1 MTKRSKVSFESAA
14 TSSFAS
20 GFFSRRSRARRSWA
34 WASLSSSQASA
45 SVGETVA
52 AGAPLT
58 AASQRLSSSGV
69 MTEPAAPMSTWPRGL
84 SACCSGAGSGFLVGE
99 KGMAAAGSGTAGAGA
114 DGVGVAWACSGCAGA
129 AVAGAAATAAPWRNC
144 TSSLTGSKAACSRH
158 ASMTAAFF
166 ATLFATMRMGVSTW
180 RTPSSSC
187 TGVHFC
193 SMASRA
199 AGAPSPVSRSRESCH
214 RASASDSRDSSIL
227 AAFPRV
233 PITSAA

>member
-45 SVGETVA
+45 SAGEAGA
-52 AGAPLT
+52 AGVPLT

-84 SACCSGAGSGFLVGE
+84 SACSSDAGFFVGE
-99 KGMAAAGSGTAGAGA
+99 RGMAAAGSGAAGT
-114 DGVGVAWACSGCAGA
+114 A
-129 AVAGAAATAAPWRNC
+129 AVAGAGAAATAAPWRNC

-158 ASMTAAFF
+158 ASMAAAFL

-187 TGVHFC
+187 TGEHFC
-193 SMASRA
+193 NMASRA

>member
-20 GFFSRRSRARRSWA
+20 GFFSRRSRARCSWT

-45 SVGETVA
+45 SAGEAGA

-84 SACCSGAGSGFLVGE
+84 SACGSGAGSGFLVGE
-99 KGMAAAGSGTAGAGA
+99 KGMAAAGSGTDAAGAWTGT
-114 DGVGVAWACSGCAGA
+114 GCAGA

>member
-45 SVGETVA
+45 SAGETVA

-84 SACCSGAGSGFLVGE
+84 SACGSGAGSGFLVGE
-99 KGMAAAGSGTAGAGA
+99 KGMAVAGSGTDAAGAGTGTGRA
-114 DGVGVAWACSGCAGA
+114 GVGA
-129 AVAGAAATAAPWRNC
+129 AGAAATAAPWRNC

>member
-14 TSSFAS
+14 TSSSAS

-45 SVGETVA
+45 SAGEAWA
-52 AGAPLT
+52 AEVPLT

-84 SACCSGAGSGFLVGE
+84 SACSSGAGFLAGE
-99 KGMAAAGSGTAGAGA
+99 KGVTVAGSGTAGTGAGSGAGA
-114 DGVGVAWACSGCAGA
+114 GA
-129 AVAGAAATAAPWRNC
+129 PATTAPWRNC

-158 ASMTAAFF
+158 ASMTAAFL

-187 TGVHFC
+187 TGEHFC
-193 SMASRA
+193 NMASRA